1 MFQDSWGRLSLK
13 RKVDWYQGF
22 VIRDDS
28 EVWQYIQV
36 DMILDNSKFYGS
48 TFYFNL
54 RVSLLMGRCQSA
66 VITYSLMLLR
76 LWVQL
81 SEDAGETH
89 LH

>member
-13 RKVDWYQGF
+13 CKVDWYQGF

-48 TFYFNL
+48 TFFAPGALSICCHN
-54 RVSLLMGRCQSA
+54 VQSDAATSLGLA
-66 VITYSLMLLR
+66 L
-76 LWVQL
+76 
-81 SEDAGETH
+81 
-89 LH
+89 